1 MEPIELNSGERIFSA
16 VSSSL
21 SSRSEAIIKKML
33 TGKFNKNGSVLEPFY
48 IESSDTF
55 FFFIKYNWLH
65 FVLTVCTAKLE
76 RWLETKSCRILPLT
90 YGNKYDLT

>member
-55 FFFIKYNWLH
+55 FFFLSSIIDSILYWL
-65 FVLTVCTAKLE
+65 FARPNLNDGWKLSPVVFY
-76 RWLETKSCRILPLT
+76 R
-90 YGNKYDLT
+90 